1 MRDVGLP
8 VPPMHDRGTA
18 GRGSN
23 IQAGFIT
30 ALVLPMW
37 ASLADPVLS
46 GVLCVDEVLGGIR
59 GNLSRHLQDIED
71 SAKQQRT
78 EDEEEHEEVGEGN
91 G

>member
-1 MRDVGLP
+1 
-8 VPPMHDRGTA
+8 
-18 GRGSN
+18 
-23 IQAGFIT
+23 
-30 ALVLPMW
+30 
-37 ASLADPVLS
+37 
-46 GVLCVDEVLGGIR
+46 VDEVLGGIR